1 MLPNV
6 SQIVPIRLNGGNI
19 KDFFFNYRVIANV
32 LLLLLYVLIIKY
44 NLQDYGQN
52 WRWNDSVLLQRGPVF
67 AGGAARGRQRGRTD
81 LWHNVRGT
89 AAGPLAAAGPCAR
102 TACRMPRAA
111 CRMPYAAC
119 ATRRPPRMRHQL
131 NKRLSHITW
140 QFYTLGLWCKQSRSQ
155 LTFVIEKIK

>member
-52 WRWNDSVLLQRGPVF
+52 
-67 AGGAARGRQRGRTD
+67 
-81 LWHNVRGT
+81 
-89 AAGPLAAAGPCAR
+89 
-102 TACRMPRAA
+102 
-111 CRMPYAAC
+111 
-119 ATRRPPRMRHQL
+119 
-131 NKRLSHITW
+131 
-140 QFYTLGLWCKQSRSQ
+140 
-155 LTFVIEKIK
+155 